1 MKIFIL
7 DQHQIVIDGLV
18 SLLHKKKGY
27 NIIGYSTNLNDAVN
41 WLNSNEID
49 LLITEITFN
58 NDDVINLIK
67 TIRKQ
72 HSSVKIL
79 ILTGDN
85 RIKKV
90 AELFK
95 LGING
100 FIEKH
105 NETKTLI
112 EAIQCISMG
121 ESYMGN
127 ELKDRIIQNFSN
139 KNNIENRN
147 MSEILDSITNRELE
161 VIKLI
166 CDGYNSKEISN
177 KLFIS
182 FNTVETHRKRIF
194 QKLQI
199 KNSIG
204 LIRFAIKHNLID

>member
-49 LLITEITFN
+49 LLITEVTFN

-85 RIKKV
+85 RIKKI

-166 CDGYNSKEISN
+166 CDGCNSKEISN

>member
-1 MKIFIL
+1 M
-7 DQHQIVIDGLV
+7 
-18 SLLHKKKGY
+18 
-27 NIIGYSTNLNDAVN
+27 
-41 WLNSNEID
+41 
-49 LLITEITFN
+49 
-58 NDDVINLIK
+58 
-67 TIRKQ
+67 
-72 HSSVKIL
+72 
-79 ILTGDN
+79 
-85 RIKKV
+85 
-90 AELFK
+90 
-95 LGING
+95 GING

-166 CDGYNSKEISN
+166 CDGCNSKEISN

>member
-199 KNSIG
+199 KKG
-204 LIRFAIKHNLID
+204 LSLKVCKFKN

>member
-7 DQHQIVIDGLV
+7 DQHQIVIDGLI
-18 SLLHKKKGY
+18 SLLHKRRNY
-27 NIIGYSTNLNDAVN
+27 QIIGYSTNINEAIL
-41 WLNSNEID
+41 WLSRNEVD
-49 LLITEITFN
+49 LIITEITFN
-58 NDDVINLIK
+58 NDDAIDLIK
-67 TIRKQ
+67 TIKK
-72 HSSVKIL
+72 HHDSVKIL

-100 FIEKH
+100 FLEKH
-105 NETKTLI
+105 NETKSLI
-112 EAIQCISMG
+112 EAIQCISKG
-121 ESYMGN
+121 ESYMG
-127 ELKDRIIQNFSN
+127 EDLKNRIIQNFSN
-139 KNNIENRN
+139 ENKTGYKNLGDV
-147 MSEILDSITNRELE
+147 LDSITNRELE
-161 VIKLI
+161 VIQLI
-166 CDGYNSKEISN
+166 CDGYNSKEISS

-204 LIRFAIKHNLID
+204 LIKFAIKHDLIE

>member
-18 SLLHKKKGY
+18 SLLHKRKGH
-27 NIIGYSTNLNDAVN
+27 NVIGYSTSVNDAIH
-41 WLNSNEID
+41 WLSRNEID

-58 NDDVINLIK
+58 NDDAIDLIK
-67 TIRKQ
+67 TIKK
-72 HSSVKIL
+72 HHNSVKIL

-100 FIEKH
+100 FLEKH
-105 NETKTLI
+105 NETKSLV
-112 EAIQCISMG
+112 EAIQCISNG
-121 ESYMGN
+121 ESYIGN
-127 ELKDRIIQNFSN
+127 DLKNRIILNFSN
-139 KNNIENRN
+139 INGAGNKDLND
-147 MSEILDSITNRELE
+147 ILDSITHRELE

-166 CDGYNSKEISN
+166 CDGCNSKEISN

-204 LIRFAIKHNLID
+204 LIRFALKHELIE

>member
-18 SLLHKKKGY
+18 SLLQKKKE
-27 NIIGYSTNLNDAVN
+27 NKVIGYSTNIKDAIDWLSKND
-41 WLNSNEID
+41 ID

-58 NDDVINLIK
+58 DDDAIDLIK
-67 TIRKQ
+67 TMKKYHQ
-72 HSSVKIL
+72 SVKIL

-100 FIEKH
+100 FLEKH
-105 NETKTLI
+105 NETKSLI
-112 EAIQCISMG
+112 EAIQCISNG
-121 ESYMGN
+121 ESYMG
-127 ELKDRIIQNFSN
+127 EDLKNRIIQNFSN
-139 KNNIENRN
+139 EKKTECRN
-147 MSEILDSITNRELE
+147 LGDVLDSITHRELE

-166 CDGYNSKEISN
+166 CEGANSKEISN

-199 KNSIG
+199 RNSIG
-204 LIRFAIKHNLID
+204 LIRFAIKHNLIE

>member
-18 SLLHKKKGY
+18 SLLHKKKGH

-49 LLITEITFN
+49 LLITEVTFN
-58 NDDVINLIK
+58 NDDVIDLIK

-90 AELFK
+90 AKLFK

-127 ELKDRIIQNFSN
+127 DLKNRIIQNFSN
-139 KNNIENRN
+139 ENNTENKNLGD
-147 MSEILDSITNRELE
+147 ILDSLTQRELE
-161 VIKLI
+161 VIQLI
-166 CDGYNSKEISN
+166 CDGCNSKEISS

-194 QKLQI
+194 HKLQI
-199 KNSIG
+199 RNSIG
-204 LIRFAIKHNLID
+204 LIRFAIKHDLID

>member
-27 NIIGYSTNLNDAVN
+27 NIIGYSTNLNDTVN

-49 LLITEITFN
+49 LLITEVTFN

-85 RIKKV
+85 RIKKI

-166 CDGYNSKEISN
+166 CDGCNSKEISN

>member
-49 LLITEITFN
+49 LLITEVTFN

-79 ILTGDN
+79 ILTGDY

-166 CDGYNSKEISN
+166 CDGCNSKEISN

>member
-7 DQHQIVIDGLV
+7 DQHQIVIDGLM

-49 LLITEITFN
+49 LLITEVMFN

-166 CDGYNSKEISN
+166 CDGCNSKEISN